1 MGKLNFKSDKRGQQ
15 MMVGLMMLVMTMGIL
30 IGIIPVMNTL
40 LNTTKGSDNLNCASY
55 IDTSSNRYTTSNVSY
70 DPNKNT
76 DTFSCLILKLQ
87 VPYIILAVLIAG
99 VAGVLYGNRGGQ
111 QPSY

>member
-1 MGKLNFKSDKRGQQ
+1 
-15 MMVGLMMLVMTMGIL
+15 MMVGLMMLVMTMGVL
-30 IGIIPVMNTL
+30 IGIIPVLNTL
-40 LNTTKGSDNLNCASY
+40 LNVAKGSDNLNCAGY
-55 IDTSSNRYTTSNVSY
+55 IDTSSSRYTTSNVSY

-99 VAGVLYGNRGGQ
+99 VAAILYGKSQ
-111 QPSY
+111 AQPAVY